1 MGSRS
6 GRFRVKAAAMAA
18 SAAEAAALDALK
30 RGGPRAAE
38 ALFEAH
44 TAAELRAVERQL
56 RAGIEGKREELR
68 QMVGERYRDLI
79 EAADTIAEMRLSA
92 EHLLEAVRGLQQRRA
107 RGRAGPIQNSRR
119 GTGMLGPE
127 AGVQKIA
134 PQSQE
139 KFYCLAAQIQLLLQ
153 IPEKIWTAMESSQYL
168 QATQLYLLCCHLHAI
183 LQLDAS
189 GTHYSPILACF
200 PILARQVAA
209 SNHFRC
215 TILQE
220 SKSLLKS
227 QTVLDQAVAEA
238 LCSIMLLEDSS
249 PRQALADFLLARK
262 SAIQQL
268 LNQPHHDAGIKAQ
281 VCSLVELLATTL
293 YQAHALF
300 YTLPEGMPSDPSL
313 PSGLLF
319 SALETITSQHP
330 AGKGITVLKE
340 ETKLSTWFKYLPP
353 SITEFQ
359 LTLRTL
365 AHPISQ
371 DYLKDTLQKWINMC
385 KEDIRI
391 GITNLLVY
399 VKSLKGLAGIRDA
412 VWELLTS
419 ESMSQNWETVCCRL
433 LDKPISFWEDL
444 LQQLFLDRLQTL
456 TKEGFDDIATSSGEL
471 LTLAVQELEAKFGS
485 PTHNKHILFEQNMAS
500 FLWSESPNDLLP
512 DAAWITV
519 ANRSQFTKSGLSMKA
534 QAHSPCIQSFCSA
547 LDAKMKAKL
556 DDLLSYLPSGSPLAK
571 ETLKMQSRNSAF
583 DRYADTGTV
592 EELLRNHCICC
603 VDYVLGSI
611 REELHRAEGVLQ
623 GCQDALHSPTLNT
636 VLFMARLC
644 RSLGELCPH
653 LKQCILGK
661 PGSPEGVTRELWSLK
676 KVGKGKTQEV
686 NPIKAKWQELNE
698 CLLQESLSAYR
709 IWSNV
714 VAKVL
719 VQNIMQS
726 LLKDEAG
733 SILAT
738 ATNWEEIEIEEETEA
753 GSSIKSKIRLPVQPS
768 WSVQALL
775 FSLCQ
780 EVSRVGGHT
789 LPKVTLQELLKTCMT
804 EILAGYEKLSEGKQ
818 EKKEGM
824 LPITQNRALQLL
836 YDLQYL
842 NIVLTT
848 KREDMK
854 SSRSKQDSRTEKLID
869 FLESYIDPFDLDVF
883 TPHLNSNLNRL
894 VQRTSVLF
902 GLLIGAE
909 NQYTSRS
916 SGPAS
921 QESHNTLPLAS
932 SQIRFGLLPLSM
944 SSSRKTKSVLRSSEH
959 KAQAPALTRAE
970 ETFRPGS
977 LFRQLASEEE
987 DTSASSLFKLG
998 WLSSMTK

>member
-1 MGSRS
+1 M
-6 GRFRVKAAAMAA
+6 ATAA
-18 SAAEAAALDALK
+18 SAEAAALDALK
-30 RGGPRAAE
+30 RGGPGAAE
-38 ALFEAH
+38 SLFEAH
-44 TAAELRAVERQL
+44 AVAELRAVERQV

-92 EHLLEAVRGLQQRRA
+92 EHLVEAVRGLQQRRA
-107 RGRAGPIQNSRR
+107 KGRAGGGGGGAPHNGQPTARR
-119 GTGMLGPE
+119 PTVE
-127 AGVQKIA
+127 AVR
-134 PQSQE
+134 QSQE

-153 IPEKIWTAMESSQYL
+153 IPEKIWSAMESSQYL
-168 QATQLYLLCCHLHAI
+168 YATQLYLLCCHLQHL
-183 LQLDAS
+183 LQLDSS
-189 GTHYSPILACF
+189 GSSYSPILARF

-209 SNHFRC
+209 GSHFRS
-215 TILQE
+215 TILHE
-220 SKSLLKS
+220 SKLLLKC

-238 LCSIMLLEDSS
+238 LCSAMLLEGSS

-268 LNQPHHDAGIKAQ
+268 LDQPHHDAGIKAQ

-300 YTLPEGMPSDPSL
+300 YSLPEGMPSDPSL
-313 PSGLLF
+313 PCGLLF
-319 SALETITSQHP
+319 STLETITSQHP
-330 AGKGITVLKE
+330 AGKGITALKE
-340 ETKLSTWFKYLPP
+340 ETKLSSSFKYLPS
-353 SITEFQ
+353 SIAEFQ
-359 LTLRTL
+359 PTLRTL

-371 DYLKDTLQKWINMC
+371 DYLRDTLQKWINMC
-385 KEDIRI
+385 NDDIRS

-419 ESMSQNWETVCCRL
+419 ESMSQNWETVCHRL
-433 LDKPISFWEDL
+433 LDKPIFFWEDL

-456 TKEGFDDIATSSGEL
+456 TKEGFDDISSSSKEL
-471 LTLAVQELEAKFGS
+471 LVVSVQELEAKVDAS
-485 PTHNKHILFEQNMAS
+485 AHNKHMLFEHNMAS
-500 FLWSESPNDLLP
+500 FLWSENPNDLPP
-512 DAAWITV
+512 DAAWISV

-534 QAHSPCIQSFCSA
+534 QAHSPRVQSFCSA
-547 LDAKMKAKL
+547 LDSKLKAKL
-556 DDLLSYLPSGSPLAK
+556 EDLLSYLPSDSSLPKDALRV
-571 ETLKMQSRNSAF
+571 QPRNSAF
-583 DRYADTGTV
+583 DRFADAGTV
-592 EELLRNHCICC
+592 EELLRSHCISC
-603 VDYVLGSI
+603 VDYVLGCV
-611 REELHRAEGVLQ
+611 REELHQAQDVLQ
-623 GCQDALHSPTLNT
+623 GCADALHNPKINT

-661 PGSPEGVTRELWSLK
+661 SGYPESVLREPWPLK

-686 NPIKAKWQELNE
+686 NPIKVKWQELKE
-698 CLLQESLSAYR
+698 RLLQDSLSAYR
-709 IWSNV
+709 IWSTA

-719 VQNIMQS
+719 VQGFTQS
-726 LLKDEAG
+726 LLNGQAG

-738 ATNWEEIEIEEETEA
+738 ATNWEEIEIEEETET
-753 GSSIKSKIRLPVQPS
+753 GSSVKSKIRLPVQPS
-768 WSVQALL
+768 WCVQTLL

-780 EVSRVGGHT
+780 EVNRVGGHT

-804 EILAGYEKLSEGKQ
+804 EVLAGYEKLSGASQ
-818 EKKEGM
+818 EKKEGK

-836 YDLQYL
+836 YDLRYL

-848 KREDMK
+848 KSEDMK
-854 SSRSKQDSRTEKLID
+854 GSRNKQDSRIEKEID

-902 GLLIGAE
+902 GLLTGAE

-916 SGPAS
+916 SNLTS
-921 QESHNTLPLAS
+921 QELHNILPLAS

-944 SSSRKTKSVLRSSEH
+944 SSSRKTKSAMRNTEQ
-959 KAQAPALTRAE
+959 KAQYDADQVTPE
-970 ETFRPGS
+970 EILLGS
-977 LFRQLASEEE
+977 QL
-987 DTSASSLFKLG
+987 LPF
-998 WLSSMTK
+998 

>member
-1 MGSRS
+1 M
-6 GRFRVKAAAMAA
+6 AAAA
-18 SAAEAAALDALK
+18 SASAEAAALDALR
-30 RGGPRAAE
+30 RGGPGAAE
-38 ALFEAH
+38 SLFEAH
-44 TAAELRAVERQL
+44 AVAELRAVERQV

-92 EHLLEAVRGLQQRRA
+92 EHLVEAVQGLQQRRA
-107 RGRAGPIQNSRR
+107 KGRAGGGGGGAPHSGQPAARR
-119 GTGMLGPE
+119 SAVE
-127 AGVQKIA
+127 AVR
-134 PQSQE
+134 QSQE

-153 IPEKIWTAMESSQYL
+153 IPEKIWSAMESSQYL
-168 QATQLYLLCCHLHAI
+168 YATQLYLLCCHLQRL
-183 LQLDAS
+183 LQLDSS
-189 GTHYSPILACF
+189 GTSYSPILARF

-209 SNHFRC
+209 ASHFRS
-215 TILQE
+215 TILHE
-220 SKSLLKS
+220 SKLLLKC

-238 LCSIMLLEDSS
+238 LCSAMLLEGSS

-268 LNQPHHDAGIKAQ
+268 LDQPHHDAGIKAQ

-300 YTLPEGMPSDPSL
+300 YSLPEGMPSDPSL
-313 PSGLLF
+313 PCGLLF
-319 SALETITSQHP
+319 STLETITSQHP
-330 AGKGITVLKE
+330 AGKGITALKE
-340 ETKLSTWFKYLPP
+340 ETKLSSSFKYLPS
-353 SITEFQ
+353 SIAEFQ
-359 LTLRTL
+359 PTLRTL

-371 DYLKDTLQKWINMC
+371 DYLRDTLQKWINMC
-385 KEDIRI
+385 NDDIRS

-419 ESMSQNWETVCCRL
+419 ESMSQNWETICHRL
-433 LDKPISFWEDL
+433 LDKPIFFWEDL

-456 TKEGFDDIATSSGEL
+456 TKEGFDDISSSSKEL
-471 LTLAVQELEAKFGS
+471 LVVSVQELEAKVDAS
-485 PTHNKHILFEQNMAS
+485 AHNKHMLFEHNMAS
-500 FLWSESPNDLLP
+500 FLWSENPSDLPP
-512 DAAWITV
+512 DAAWISV

-534 QAHSPCIQSFCSA
+534 QAHSPRVQSFCST
-547 LDAKMKAKL
+547 LDSKLKAKL
-556 DDLLSYLPSGSPLAK
+556 EDLLSYLPSDSSLPKDALRV
-571 ETLKMQSRNSAF
+571 QPRNSAF
-583 DRYADTGTV
+583 DRFADAGTV
-592 EELLRNHCICC
+592 EELLRSHCIGC
-603 VDYVLGSI
+603 VDYVLGCV
-611 REELHRAEGVLQ
+611 REELHQARDVLQ
-623 GCQDALHSPTLNT
+623 GCADALHNPKINT
-636 VLFMARLC
+636 ILFMARLC

-661 PGSPEGVTRELWSLK
+661 SGNPESVLREPWPLK

-686 NPIKAKWQELNE
+686 NPIKAKWQELKE
-698 CLLQESLSAYR
+698 RLLQDSLSAYR
-709 IWSNV
+709 IWSTA

-719 VQNIMQS
+719 VQGFTQS
-726 LLKDEAG
+726 LLKGQAG

-738 ATNWEEIEIEEETEA
+738 ATNWEEIEIEEETET
-753 GSSIKSKIRLPVQPS
+753 GSSVKSKIRLPVQPS
-768 WSVQALL
+768 WCVQSLL

-780 EVSRVGGHT
+780 EVNRVGGHT

-804 EILAGYEKLSEGKQ
+804 EVLAGYEKLSGASQ
-818 EKKEGM
+818 EKKEGK

-836 YDLQYL
+836 YDLRYL

-848 KREDMK
+848 KSEDMK
-854 SSRSKQDSRTEKLID
+854 GSRNKQDSRIEKEID

-902 GLLIGAE
+902 GLLTGAE

-916 SGPAS
+916 SNLTS
-921 QESHNTLPLAS
+921 QELHNILPLAS

-944 SSSRKTKSVLRSSEH
+944 SSSRKTKSAIRNTEQ
-959 KAQAPALTRAE
+959 KAQYDADQVTPE
-970 ETFRPGS
+970 EILLGS
-977 LFRQLASEEE
+977 QL
-987 DTSASSLFKLG
+987 LPF
-998 WLSSMTK
+998 

>member
-1 MGSRS
+1 M
-6 GRFRVKAAAMAA
+6 AMAA
-18 SAAEAAALDALK
+18 AETAALDALK
-30 RGGPRAAE
+30 RGGPAAAE
-38 ALFEAH
+38 SLFEAH
-44 TAAELRAVERQL
+44 TAAELRAAERQL

-92 EHLLEAVRGLQQRRA
+92 ERLLEAVRGLQQRRA
-107 RGRAGPIQNSRR
+107 PGRAQPAPSPHNGGRGPAF
-119 GTGMLGPE
+119 LAPE
-127 AGVQKIA
+127 AGAQQIS
-134 PQSQE
+134 SQE
-139 KFYCLAAQIQLLLQ
+139 KFYCLAAQTQLLLQ
-153 IPEKIWTAMESSQYL
+153 IPEKVWSAMESSQYL
-168 QATQLYLLCCHLHAI
+168 QATQLYLLCCHLHGI
-183 LQLDAS
+183 LQLDSS
-189 GTHYSPILACF
+189 GSHYSPILARF

-209 SNHFRC
+209 SNHFRS

-227 QTVLDQAVAEA
+227 RTVLDQAVAEA

-300 YTLPEGMPSDPSL
+300 YTLPEGVPSDPSL
-313 PSGLLF
+313 PSGLLYL
-319 SALETITSQHP
+319 ALETITSQHP

-340 ETKLSTWFKYLPP
+340 ETKLSTWSKYLPP

-359 LTLRTL
+359 PTLRTL

-371 DYLKDTLQKWINMC
+371 EYLRDTLQKWIDMC
-385 KEDIRI
+385 NEDIKI
-391 GITNLLVY
+391 GITSLLVY

-444 LQQLFLDRLQTL
+444 LQQLFLDRLQIL
-456 TKEGFDDIATSSGEL
+456 IKEGLDEIATSSGEL
-471 LTLAVQELEAKFGS
+471 LMLAVQELEAKFGT
-485 PTHNKHILFEQNMAS
+485 PTHSKHLLFEQNMAS
-500 FLWSESPNDLLP
+500 FLWSENPNDLPP

-519 ANRSQFTKSGLSMKA
+519 ANRSQFAKSGLSMKA
-534 QAHSPCIQSFCSA
+534 QAHSPCVQSFCSA
-547 LDAKMKAKL
+547 LDTKLKAKL
-556 DDLLSYLPSGSPLAK
+556 DDLLSYLPSDSSLSK
-571 ETLKMQSRNSAF
+571 EVPKMQPRNSAF
-583 DRYADTGTV
+583 DRYADTGMV
-592 EELLRNHCICC
+592 EELLRSHCSRC

-611 REELHRAEGVLQ
+611 RKELHHAEGVLR
-623 GCQDALHSPTLNT
+623 GCPDALRSPALNT
-636 VLFMARLC
+636 VLFLARLC

-653 LKQCILGK
+653 LKHCILGK
-661 PGSPEGVTRELWSLK
+661 SGSSENTTRELWPLK
-676 KVGKGKTQEV
+676 KVGKGKIQEV
-686 NPIKAKWQELNE
+686 NPMQAKWQELNE
-698 CLLQESLSAYR
+698 RLLQDSLSAYR
-709 IWSNV
+709 IWSSV
-714 VAKVL
+714 VAEVL
-719 VQNIMQS
+719 VQNFTQS

-738 ATNWEEIEIEEETEA
+738 ATNWEEIEIEEESES

-789 LPKVTLQELLKTCMT
+789 LPKVILQELLKTCMT
-804 EILAGYEKLSEGKQ
+804 KILAGYEKLSEGKRK
-818 EKKEGM
+818 KKEGV

-836 YDLQYL
+836 YDLRYL

-848 KREDMK
+848 KSEDVK
-854 SSRSKQDSRTEKLID
+854 SSRNKQDSRIEKQTD

-916 SGPAS
+916 SAPTA
-921 QESHNTLPLAS
+921 QELHNTLPLAS

-944 SSSRKTKSVLRSSEH
+944 SSSQKTKSVLRNSGH
-959 KAQAPALTRAE
+959 KAQIPPPALTRAE
-970 ETFRPGS
+970 EMFQPGS

-987 DTSASSLFKLG
+987 DTSAPSLFKLG